1 MKKLLALVLALVM
14 SMSLV
19 TISNAAFKDADKISN
34 KEAVDVMAAV
44 GVLAGYDNG
53 EFGATDTLTRAQAA
67 KIIAYLDL
75 GGKTADAIKGT
86 GAVFTDVK
94 ATDWFAGFV
103 EYCAGAGYV
112 AGVGDK
118 KFAPNEKVT
127 GVQFAKML
135 LCALGYSAEIEGY
148 TGADYTI
155 AIARDANKNDLYK
168 DLSIAASAD
177 LTREQAAQMAFN
189 ALKATVVE
197 YKGGTSVTTGDGT
210 KVVINAQREDVSF
223 GAYDFD
229 TTGTATDATQQ
240 LCEKLYKDELTLSG
254 DQDGMKRAAHKW
266 TYKGTDSA
274 KYANKADYTE
284 VVAKKDKTVATYIS
298 SVMNKDFTYAS
309 ATPVYLNGGSAAAT
323 STALQLGDKIE
334 VFMSSSNASQVT
346 RVVVTRYTNVA
357 EVSGDIVTK
366 TEDGAEKIKVP
377 GIVNSW
383 TAVKNVIGY
392 EGLAKNDVV
401 AYFTAGSNYYLTKT
415 TAVEGKLTE
424 IKGSGVAAKYVVGG
438 TEYLANQSVYAGA
451 THFNDTYKYFLD
463 DNGFVVYEKLV
474 EAEKSDYVVMQDVKG
489 VAGSG
494 VAASDYV
501 EARIVK
507 TDGTTSIVK
516 VKSVNDG
523 TITYKGSND
532 VNSTTKKL
540 YDSANTPD
548 LANSD
553 VVAME
558 GKLFFTYTVDTDGK
572 YELTK
577 ADYDTTSGSDKN
589 IAFTTVTANNIQNK
603 AAKFASANY
612 VVDDKTVF
620 VVAKNGAAGNDD
632 NTSYVVY
639 TGKNE
644 VANIDTV
651 TVGAVVTDKNNIAKF
666 VFVGNYSGT
675 PVSSSKGIMFL
686 KDSYKSMITEKING
700 SDVTYY
706 TYDVVSDTTL
716 TTVKMKANYT
726 GTIVVGDIFNATY
739 DSNGMITG
747 ITASN
752 TNRENGGT
760 SYKLTNGTLV
770 VAGTASGAFTCA
782 DDAKVIVK
790 NSDGD
795 ISETT
800 AGAYTYTS
808 ATTNVSVVVV
818 KTNNSDG
825 IVKYVFVTESDI

>member
-19 TISNAAFKDADKISN
+19 TISNAAFKDADQISN
-34 KEAVDVMAAV
+34 KEAVEVMNLV

-53 EFGATDTLTRAQAA
+53 DFGAKDTLTRAQAA

-86 GAVFTDVK
+86 GAVFSDVK
-94 ATDWFAGFV
+94 ATAWYAGYV

-118 KFAPNEKVT
+118 KFAPDEKVT

-223 GAYDFD
+223 SAYDFD
-229 TTGTATDATQQ
+229 TTGTATNATQQ
-240 LCEKLYKDELTLSG
+240 LCEKLYKDDLTLAG
-254 DQDGMKRAAHKW
+254 DVDNMKRAAHKW
-266 TYKGTDSA
+266 TYKGTESA
-274 KYANKADYTE
+274 KYADKADYTE

-298 SVMNKDFTYAS
+298 SVMNKDFTYANAS
-309 ATPVYLNGGSAAAT
+309 TSVYLNGGSALANT
-323 STALQLGDKIE
+323 TALQLGDKIE

-346 RVVVTRYTNVA
+346 KVVVTRYTNVA

-474 EAEKSDYVVMQDVKG
+474 EAEKSDYVILQEIKA
-489 VAGSG
+489 VAGGEVGSTNY
-494 VAASDYV
+494 AS
-501 EARIVK
+501 ARLVK

-516 VKSVNDG
+516 VSSVKIG
-523 TITYKGSND
+523 STTYKGATLVPSS
-532 VNSTTKKL
+532 STIATAV
-540 YDSANTPD
+540 SG
-548 LANSD
+548 
-553 VVAME
+553 VQ

-572 YELTK
+572 YELTQ

-589 IAFTTVTANNIQNK
+589 VAFTTVTANNIQNK

-620 VVAKNGAAGNDD
+620 VVAKNGTAGNDD

-666 VFVGNYSGT
+666 VFVGNYNGT

-770 VAGTASGAFTCA
+770 VAGTTSGAFTCA

>member
-14 SMSLV
+14 TMSLV
-19 TISNAAFKDADKISN
+19 TISNAAFKDANSIDY
-34 KEAVDVMAAV
+34 KEAVEVMNKV
-44 GVLAGYDNG
+44 GVLIGDDKGNFNAK
-53 EFGATDTLTRAQAA
+53 DTLTRGQAA

-118 KFAPNEKVT
+118 KFAPNENVT

-168 DLSIAASAD
+168 DLSIAASAN

-223 GAYDFD
+223 RAYDFD

-240 LCEKLYKDELTLSG
+240 LCEKLYKDELTLTS
-254 DQDGMKRAAHKW
+254 DVDNMKRDAHKW
-266 TYKGTDSA
+266 TYKGTESA

-309 ATPVYLNGGSAAAT
+309 ASTVYLNGGSALANT
-323 STALQLGDKIE
+323 TALQLGDKIE

-346 RVVVTRYTNVA
+346 KVVVTRYTNVA

-474 EAEKSDYVVMQDVKG
+474 EAEKSDYVILQEIKA
-489 VAGSG
+489 VAGGEVGSTNY
-494 VAASDYV
+494 AS
-501 EARIVK
+501 ARLVK

-516 VKSVNDG
+516 VSSVKIDS
-523 TITYKGSND
+523 TTYKGATLVTSSSTIATE
-532 VNSTTKKL
+532 VN
-540 YDSANTPD
+540 N
-548 LANSD
+548 
-553 VVAME
+553 VQ
-558 GKLFFTYTVDTDGK
+558 GRLFFTYTVDTDGK

-589 IAFTTVTANNIQNK
+589 VAFTTATTPTNNNIQNK

-620 VVAKNGAAGNDD
+620 VVAKNGATGNDD

-716 TTVKMKANYT
+716 TTVKMKASYT

-752 TNRENGGT
+752 TNRETGGT

-818 KTNNSDG
+818 KTNSSDG

>member
-19 TISNAAFKDADKISN
+19 TISNADFKDADKISN

-53 EFGATDTLTRAQAA
+53 EFGATDTLTRAQAC

-75 GGKTADAIKGT
+75 GGKTADAIKGS
-86 GAVFTDVK
+86 GAVFSDVA
-94 ATDWFAGFV
+94 ATAWYAGYV

-112 AGVGDK
+112 AGIGGG
-118 KFAPNEKVT
+118 KFAPDEKVT

-135 LCALGYSAEIEGY
+135 LCALGYKAEIEGY

-155 AIARDANKNDLYK
+155 AIARDANKNDLFK
-168 DLSIAASAD
+168 DLSIVTSAN

-197 YKGGTSVTTGDGT
+197 YQGGTNVTTSDGT
-210 KVVINAQREDVSF
+210 KVTMGATRSDVVF
-223 GAYDFD
+223 RAYDFD
-229 TTGTATDATQQ
+229 TTVGAATAGTQQ
-240 LCEKLYKDELTLSG
+240 LCEKLYKNELTLSA
-254 DQDGMKRAAHKW
+254 DQDSMKRAAHKW
-266 TYKGTDSA
+266 TYKGTESA
-274 KYANKADYTE
+274 KYADKADYTE

-298 SVMNKDFTYAS
+298 SVMNKDFSYLAN
-309 ATPVYLNGGSAAAT
+309 PVYVNGGSAAAT
-323 STALQLGDKIE
+323 STTLNLGDKVEI
-334 VFMSSSNASQVT
+334 FMSSTNASQVAK
-346 RVVVTRYTNVA
+346 VVVTRYTNAV

-366 TEDGAEKIKVP
+366 TDNGVEKIKVP

-392 EGLAKNDVV
+392 EGLAKGDIV
-401 AYFTAGSNYYLTKT
+401 AYFTAGGNTYLTKT

-474 EAEKSDYVVMQDVKG
+474 EAEKSDYVILQEIKA
-489 VAGSG
+489 VAGGEVGSTNY
-494 VAASDYV
+494 AS
-501 EARIVK
+501 ARLVK

-516 VKSVNDG
+516 VSSVKIGD
-523 TITYKGSND
+523 TTYKGATLVTASP
-532 VNSTTKKL
+532 
-540 YDSANTPD
+540 AI
-548 LANSD
+548 ASD
-553 VVAME
+553 VTNVV

-572 YELTK
+572 YELTQ
-577 ADYDTTSGSDKN
+577 ADYDTTSGADKN
-589 IAFTTVTANNIQNK
+589 VAFSTSAGNHIANK

-620 VVAKNGAAGNDD
+620 VVAENGTAGHDD

-644 VANIDTV
+644 VAGIDTV

-666 VFVGNYSGT
+666 VFVGNYTGT

-716 TTVKMKANYT
+716 TTVKLKSTYI
-726 GTIVVGDIFNATY
+726 GTIVVGDVFNATY
-739 DSNGMITG
+739 DSNGMITD
-747 ITASN
+747 IADVN

-770 VAGTASGAFTCA
+770 VADTTSGAFTCA
-782 DDAKVIVK
+782 DDAKVFVK

-818 KTNNSDG
+818 KTNDTDG
-825 IVKYVFVTESDI
+825 IVKYVFVTESDV

>member
-14 SMSLV
+14 TMSLV

-53 EFGATDTLTRAQAA
+53 EFGATDNLTRAQAA

-86 GAVFTDVK
+86 GTVFSDVK

-223 GAYDFD
+223 SAYDFD
-229 TTGTATDATQQ
+229 TTGTATNATQQ

-254 DQDGMKRAAHKW
+254 DQDNMKRTAHKW
-266 TYKGTDSA
+266 TYKGTESA

-346 RVVVTRYTNVA
+346 KVVVTRYTNVA

-474 EAEKSDYVVMQDVKG
+474 EAEKSDYVILQEIKAVTGGEV
-489 VAGSG
+489 GSTNY
-494 VAASDYV
+494 AS
-501 EARIVK
+501 ARLVK

-516 VKSVNDG
+516 VSSVKIGSTTFKGATLISGTPAAVVTAVND
-523 TITYKGSND
+523 
-532 VNSTTKKL
+532 VQ
-540 YDSANTPD
+540 
-548 LANSD
+548 
-553 VVAME
+553 

-572 YELTK
+572 YELTQ

-589 IAFTTVTANNIQNK
+589 VAFTTTTANNIQNK

-620 VVAKNGAAGNDD
+620 VVAKNGTDGNDD

-752 TNRENGGT
+752 TNRETGGT

-818 KTNNSDG
+818 KTNSSDG

>member
-14 SMSLV
+14 TMSLV
-19 TISNAAFKDADKISN
+19 TISNAAFKDADQISN
-34 KEAVDVMAAV
+34 KEAVEVMNLV

-53 EFGATDTLTRAQAA
+53 DFGAKDTLTRAQAA

-86 GAVFTDVK
+86 GVVFSDVK
-94 ATDWFAGFV
+94 ATAWYAGYV

-118 KFAPNEKVT
+118 KFAPDEKVT

-223 GAYDFD
+223 SAYDFD
-229 TTGTATDATQQ
+229 ATGTTTNATQQ
-240 LCEKLYKDELTLSG
+240 LCEKLYKDDLTLAG
-254 DQDGMKRAAHKW
+254 DVDNMKRAAHKW
-266 TYKGTDSA
+266 TYKGTESA
-274 KYANKADYTE
+274 KYADKADYTE

-298 SVMNKDFTYAS
+298 SVMNKDFTYANAS
-309 ATPVYLNGGSAAAT
+309 TSVYLNGGSALANT
-323 STALQLGDKIE
+323 TALQLGDKIE

-346 RVVVTRYTNVA
+346 KVVVTRYTNVA

-474 EAEKSDYVVMQDVKG
+474 EAEKSDYVILQEIKAVTGGEV
-489 VAGSG
+489 GSTDY
-494 VAASDYV
+494 AS
-501 EARIVK
+501 ARLVK

-516 VKSVNDG
+516 VSSVKIG
-523 TITYKGSND
+523 STTYKGATLVTAGPAIATAVSG
-532 VNSTTKKL
+532 VQ
-540 YDSANTPD
+540 
-548 LANSD
+548 
-553 VVAME
+553 

-572 YELTK
+572 YELTQ

-589 IAFTTVTANNIQNK
+589 VAFTTVTANNIQNK

-620 VVAKNGAAGNDD
+620 VVAKNGTAGNDD

-666 VFVGNYSGT
+666 VFVGNYTGT

-818 KTNNSDG
+818 KTNSSDG